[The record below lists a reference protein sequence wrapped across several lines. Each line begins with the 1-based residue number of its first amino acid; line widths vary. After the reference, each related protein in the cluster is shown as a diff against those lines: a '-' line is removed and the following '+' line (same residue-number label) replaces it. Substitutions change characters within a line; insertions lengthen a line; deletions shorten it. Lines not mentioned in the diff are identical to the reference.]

1 MKRQND
7 IISINSKW
15 QPMTIDAVFFIHS
28 FILLVF
34 ICSFFLSLFYFFNF
48 IVNASLN
55 GQTMWGNVRSVLY
68 LENVVKVNIKFN
80 YVIQI

>member
-15 QPMTIDAVFFIHS
+15 QPMTIDAVFSFIHL
-28 FILLVF
+28 FYWFLFV
-34 ICSFFLSLFYFFNF
+34 FFLCLFFIFNS
-48 IVNASLN
+48 IIDASLN